1 MKNDN
6 RSINLF
12 DISRTHHKSIRSDK
26 IRTTDINILLNRA
39 RLSKKTEFKKK
50 ITYLCLLL
58 LVVGLTGIFSLT

>member
-1 MKNDN
+1 MKNNN

-39 RLSKKTEFKKK
+39 RLTKKTEFKKK

>member
-39 RLSKKTEFKKK
+39 RLTKKTEFKKK

>member
-1 MKNDN
+1 MKNNN

-12 DISRTHHKSIRSDK
+12 DISRTEHKSIRSDK

-39 RLSKKTEFKKK
+39 RLTKKTEFKKK